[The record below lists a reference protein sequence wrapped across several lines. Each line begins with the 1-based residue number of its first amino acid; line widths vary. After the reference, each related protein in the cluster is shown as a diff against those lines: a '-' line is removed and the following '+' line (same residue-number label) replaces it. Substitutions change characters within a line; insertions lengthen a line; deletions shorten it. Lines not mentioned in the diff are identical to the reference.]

1 MKYDSRGREAHGHYD
16 NADAG
21 PVKYDSYGRDAYVH
35 YDNHRS
41 GKQESQV
48 FGHRKHKINR

>member
-1 MKYDSRGREAHGHYD
+1 MKCDSRGREAHGHYD

-21 PVKYDSYGRDAYVH
+21 PVKYDYYGRDAYVH

-41 GKQESQV
+41 GKQESKV

>member
-1 MKYDSRGREAHGHYD
+1 MKYDSRGREAHVQYD

-21 PVKYDSYGRDAYVH
+21 PVKYDHYGRDAYVH

>member
-1 MKYDSRGREAHGHYD
+1 MKYDSRGREAHVQYD

-21 PVKYDSYGRDAYVH
+21 PVKYDSYGREAYVH

-48 FGHRKHKINR
+48 FRHRKHKINR